1 MADQLN
7 SMGLPRVVLPIL
19 ISTDAAGNRDER
31 KEDQVKKNS
40 CIERSTRLFAAQ
52 REGSEASRVAQYS
65 IAEEI
70 MGPESLSWEDGCK
83 ERRHS
88 DCRDMTAFEAT
99 VEFAKVIQLNSG
111 ATDRRFDL
119 RVCEESMF
127 RAIWKARQMVDMTGI
142 NYRDY
147 VQRAVTY
154 LRHCGK
160 KRITPAMLVSAEV
173 QLHVMELDAVSR

>member
-1 MADQLN
+1 MHKHNNID
-7 SMGLPRVVLPIL
+7 
-19 ISTDAAGNRDER
+19 
-31 KEDQVKKNS
+31 
-40 CIERSTRLFAAQ
+40 RSTRLFAAQ
-52 REGSEASRVAQYS
+52 RQGRDVLHATQSSISET
-65 IAEEI
+65 I
-70 MGPESLSWEDGCK
+70 MGGEQLVADKACEIHRASTYS
-83 ERRHS
+83 
-88 DCRDMTAFEAT
+88 DMTAFEAT
-99 VEFAKVIQLNSG
+99 TEFANMLRRYIG

-119 RVCEESMF
+119 CVCDASMF

>member
-1 MADQLN
+1 M
-7 SMGLPRVVLPIL
+7 
-19 ISTDAAGNRDER
+19 
-31 KEDQVKKNS
+31 KKNS

-52 REGSEASRVAQYS
+52 REGSEATRVAQYS

-70 MGPESLSWEDGCK
+70 MGPESLSEEDSCK
-83 ERRHS
+83 QRRCS
-88 DCRDMTAFEAT
+88 AYRDMTAFEAT
-99 VEFAKVIQLNSG
+99 MEFANVLQLSTG
-111 ATDRRFDL
+111 ANDRRYDM
-119 RVCEESMF
+119 RVCDEPMF

-142 NYRDY
+142 DYRDY

>member
-1 MADQLN
+1 M
-7 SMGLPRVVLPIL
+7 
-19 ISTDAAGNRDER
+19 
-31 KEDQVKKNS
+31 KKNS

-52 REGSEASRVAQYS
+52 REGNEASRVAQYS

-70 MGPESLSWEDGCK
+70 MGPEALSEEDGCK
-83 ERRHS
+83 SRRCS
-88 DCRDMTAFEAT
+88 AYRDMTAFEAT
-99 VEFAKVIQLNSG
+99 MEFAKVVQLNMG
-111 ATDRRFDL
+111 AADRRFDL
-119 RVCEESMF
+119 RVCDASMF

-160 KRITPAMLVSAEV
+160 KRITAAMLVSAEV

>member
-1 MADQLN
+1 M
-7 SMGLPRVVLPIL
+7 
-19 ISTDAAGNRDER
+19 
-31 KEDQVKKNS
+31 KKNS

-70 MGPESLSWEDGCK
+70 VGPESLSEEDGCK
-83 ERRHS
+83 ARRYS
-88 DCRDMTAFEAT
+88 ACRDMTAFEAT
-99 VEFAKVIQLNSG
+99 MEFAKVIQLNTG

-127 RAIWKARQMVDMTGI
+127 RSIWKARQMVDMTGI

-147 VQRAVTY
+147 VGPAMNY

-160 KRITPAMLVSAEV
+160 KRLTPAILVSAEV
-173 QLHVMELDAVSR
+173 QLHVMELDLVSR

>member
-1 MADQLN
+1 M
-7 SMGLPRVVLPIL
+7 
-19 ISTDAAGNRDER
+19 
-31 KEDQVKKNS
+31 KKNS

-52 REGSEASRVAQYS
+52 REGSEASRIAQYS

-70 MGPESLSWEDGCK
+70 MGPETLSEEDDCK
-83 ERRHS
+83 ARRYSAYSH
-88 DCRDMTAFEAT
+88 MTAFEAAM
-99 VEFAKVIQLNSG
+99 EFAKQIQLNSG
-111 ATDRRFDL
+111 ATDHRYDL
-119 RVCEESMF
+119 RVCDAPMF

-154 LRHCGK
+154 LRQCGK

-173 QLHVMELDAVSR
+173 QLHVMELDTASR